1 MFSLPSPCFVMP
13 INSVNNGISD
23 EFWWNNILVDFFMNN
38 FSWKILF
45 ERPVSL
51 THFLL
56 LGLFARAFVSS
67 YLASNTYAHQYNNT
81 IPKSTQTHVQHTCV
95 NKSVKNK
102 LKEGAK
108 MLHSSILESKK
119 AIYLYFIFIFIFFPV
134 IRNFT
139 RFTYALT
146 YVFSSIPASYQELF
160 FHFETSNANQA
171 RFKWNNLQNFA
182 CIKW

>member
-1 MFSLPSPCFVMP
+1 MP

-102 LKEGAK
+102 LKEGVK
-108 MLHSSILESKK
+108 MLHSSILETKK
-119 AIYLYFIFIFIFFPV
+119 AIYLYFIFIFFLIFGVPHDLRMLSHTYFPAFRLV
-134 IRNFT
+134 TRSFSFISKPRTLIRPVSNET
-139 RFTYALT
+139 TYQILLVLNDRT
-146 YVFSSIPASYQELF
+146 
-160 FHFETSNANQA
+160 
-171 RFKWNNLQNFA
+171 
-182 CIKW
+182 